1 MQYGRVCGTV
11 VSTLK
16 HPALSGHKMLL
27 VQPYDLDGRSH
38 GDRILA
44 LDVVDAGDSDWV
56 LVLDEGS
63 SASTVLG
70 TPRGPVRTLVVG
82 VVDQLDLPWA
92 PPSTG
97 SARQSSQRQGVDS
110 PPPT

>member
-1 MQYGRVCGTV
+1 MLYGRVCGTV

-16 HPALSGHKMLL
+16 HQALTGHKMLL
-27 VQPYDLDGRSH
+27 VQPYDLQGRAH

-44 LDVVDAGDSDWV
+44 LDVVDAGESDWV

-63 SASTVLG
+63 SASSVLG

-92 PPSTG
+92 PTAAGP
-97 SARQSSQRQGVDS
+97 ARQSSQRQGVDS
-110 PPPT
+110 PHHT

>member
-1 MQYGRVCGTV
+1 MFVGRVCGTV

-16 HPALSGHKMLL
+16 HPALDGHKMLL
-27 VQPYDLDGRSH
+27 VQPVDLDGAPQ
-38 GDRILA
+38 GDRIKA
-44 LDVVDAGDSDWV
+44 LDVVDAGPDDWV

-82 VVDQLDLPWA
+82 IVDAFDRPA
-92 PPSTG
+92 SRPTPG
-97 SARQSSQRQGVDS
+97 PARQSSQRQGVDS
-110 PPPT
+110 PDRT